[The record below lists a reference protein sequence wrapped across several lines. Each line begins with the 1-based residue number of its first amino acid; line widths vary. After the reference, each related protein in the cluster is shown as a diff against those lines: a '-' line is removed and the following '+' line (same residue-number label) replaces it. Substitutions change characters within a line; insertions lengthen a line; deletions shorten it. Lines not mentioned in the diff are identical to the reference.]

1 MPAKKKSVNTPLH
14 LLEQLANTLVDH
26 LDKACQL
33 ALQDAEGTL
42 GKLEKQRGKA
52 QERLAKARTRLDEAG
67 RAGRAKAQGKART
80 RIAELEEL
88 MALLQAR
95 QGEMLGYIAELKRDI
110 AQSLHLAQGV
120 RQVGDSA
127 AQALQ
132 TRNSS
137 AETAATSANARK
149 PAARSSRAPAAA
161 AKPATT
167 RARPAKA
174 PASKPAAK
182 VEPEAAAPA
191 AKPARSRPVASKPA
205 VTSTP
210 AATPKPAT
218 KKPVARKPAKSSG
231 ATTQAPRSSS

>member
-137 AETAATSANARK
+137 AETAATSASARK
-149 PAARSSRAPAAA
+149 PAARSSR
-161 AKPATT
+161 
-167 RARPAKA
+167 A

-218 KKPVARKPAKSSG
+218 KKPAARKPAKSSG